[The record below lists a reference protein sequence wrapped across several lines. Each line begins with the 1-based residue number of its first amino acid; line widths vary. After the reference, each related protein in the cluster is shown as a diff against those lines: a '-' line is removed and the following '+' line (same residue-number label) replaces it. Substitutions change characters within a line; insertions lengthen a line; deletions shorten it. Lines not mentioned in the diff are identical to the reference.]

1 MTVVQS
7 FSELCKLSNL
17 DERVLLGKFLLMFL
31 SVVEVTLVLLCV
43 SVLSTEDI
51 VTLAGESKQSHFP
64 LTEPASSFIRLSS
77 QIRSF

>member
-31 SVVEVTLVLLCV
+31 SVVEITLVLLCV

-64 LTEPASSFIRLSS
+64 LAEPTGSFIGLSS

>member
-7 FSELCKLSNL
+7 FSELGKLSNL

-31 SVVEVTLVLLCV
+31 SVVEITLVLLCV
-43 SVLSTEDI
+43 SVLSTEDV
-51 VTLAGESKQSHFP
+51 VTLAGESKQSYFP
-64 LTEPASSFIRLSS
+64 LAEPASSFIGLSS